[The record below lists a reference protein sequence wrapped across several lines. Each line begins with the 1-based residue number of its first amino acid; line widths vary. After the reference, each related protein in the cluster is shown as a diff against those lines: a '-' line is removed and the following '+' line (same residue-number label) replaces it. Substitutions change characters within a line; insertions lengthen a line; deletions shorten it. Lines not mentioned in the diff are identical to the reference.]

1 MSAVAKRLIPFA
13 SVCDALSLALQTG
26 YNQVSAGR
34 FPLPVVRIGRRL
46 FCRPGDVDEFVET
59 GVPLPPLPGAT
70 RAPLPPQ
77 PSAKRRGPGRPSKSE
92 QIRARGAA

>member
-59 GVPLPPLPGAT
+59 GVPLPPLP
-70 RAPLPPQ
+70 
-77 PSAKRRGPGRPSKSE
+77 SAKRRGPGRPSKSE
-92 QIRARGAA
+92 QVRARGAA